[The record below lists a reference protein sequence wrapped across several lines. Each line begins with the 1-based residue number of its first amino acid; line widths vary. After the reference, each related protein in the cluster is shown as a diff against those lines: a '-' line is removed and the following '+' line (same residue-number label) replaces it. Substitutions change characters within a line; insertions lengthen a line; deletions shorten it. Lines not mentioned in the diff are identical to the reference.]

1 MIKILIEDSENGN
14 HMKVV
19 ESDNDVQVADVLNA
33 IGAPL
38 MHLVLKTCNYDYDE
52 SVDMLT
58 GLLDAYVE
66 ANGMGDDIE

>member
-1 MIKILIEDSENGN
+1 MVKILIEDDDNGN
-14 HMKVV
+14 RMKVI
-19 ESDNDVQVADVLNA
+19 ESDNDLNVSDVLNA
-33 IGAPL
+33 IGSPL